1 MRHLLKQA
9 RCKKG
14 LTVSEIAEMVEIS
27 ESFYYKIESGLR
39 NPTMET
45 AKRIADTLDQTV
57 DELFFDE
64 NMDELSNIG

>member
-14 LTVSEIAEMVEIS
+14 FTVSEIAEMVEIS